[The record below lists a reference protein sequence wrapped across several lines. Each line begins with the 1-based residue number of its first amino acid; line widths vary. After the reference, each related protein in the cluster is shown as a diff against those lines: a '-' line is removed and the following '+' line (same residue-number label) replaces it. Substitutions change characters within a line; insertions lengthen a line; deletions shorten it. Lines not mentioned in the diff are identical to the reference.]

1 MHRSVSPWLLA
12 AALGVAAYG
21 LVGIGQ
27 FGIGHFGIGSATAQ
41 QRNGITDITL
51 AAQTCNVCHGSA
63 SYISPTMPAIHG
75 HDANTLYA
83 ALTEFKTD
91 KRPYT
96 IMGRIARGYSDEQL
110 RALADYLAKN

>member
-1 MHRSVSPWLLA
+1 MRRLPYLVAVSAALLA
-12 AALGVAAYG
+12 AAPV
-21 LVGIGQ
+21 
-27 FGIGHFGIGSATAQ
+27 FAQ
-41 QRNGITDITL
+41 QRNISDTAL

-63 SYISPTMPAIHG
+63 SYVSPTMPPIHG
-75 HDANTLYA
+75 VDATTLFT

-110 RALADYLAKN
+110 KALAEYLSKN